1 MDPICA
7 TQQVM
12 SEALVDAAA
21 NRLLFVA
28 TLTILAIHIRRHRAA
43 AAADGCAPEDKLES
57 HAMNP
62 QAYEQAQYAQQQPQ
76 QPQQYP
82 EQPQPYLQQYPA
94 QPQHYPLNTHEMPVQ
109 TMPVYGGQQ
118 ELAVQQEQQYVSPVQ
133 QQYQQLPVEKQ

>member
-1 MDPICA
+1 MI
-7 TQQVM
+7 
-12 SEALVDAAA
+12 SEALVDTAA

-43 AAADGCAPEDKLES
+43 EDKLES

-62 QAYEQAQYAQQQPQ
+62 QAYEQAQ
-76 QPQQYP
+76 QYP
-82 EQPQPYLQQYPA
+82 EQPQPYPQQYPA

-118 ELAVQQEQQYVSPVQ
+118 ELAVQQEQYVSPVQ